1 MKPLVLAALL
11 LGSLLLARPSAGQ
24 GNPVLNVMEQA
35 IGTAPQVMASKADI
49 ERANAT
55 AARLRAGPY
64 EYEVSASGGQRMID
78 DPLASEARYTEW
90 AAGVSRTVR
99 LPGKQ
104 RIDRDL
110 ARLEIELANAAF
122 DQTLYEE
129 RLTFADLWRDWVLAA
144 LLTETSDAQAAEAD
158 HLAELEQL
166 RVDKGAGRQ
175 IRADQLAA
183 EASLV
188 RFQAEQDKLTAA
200 AARIALMARY
210 PEIVLPPHP
219 PMLDLSRAE
228 IALMLESSADS
239 SPSYRAAQ
247 LVGERARTRARRA
260 RSDQMPDP
268 TLGMEFTNDFGG
280 GETSLVARVTIPIGG
295 VARREEAREMAG
307 SATVAELNA
316 VSVYRQWLQDLEVTR
331 QSARL
336 SMALHEESLRAID
349 TSSLV
354 LKKIQKGY
362 DLGEVTITDL
372 ISSRRQQLS
381 AQRVAAEQQAA
392 METAFLKL
400 IILGGEEKIYEN

>member
-1 MKPLVLAALL
+1 
-11 LGSLLLARPSAGQ
+11 
-24 GNPVLNVMEQA
+24 
-35 IGTAPQVMASKADI
+35 
-49 ERANAT
+49 
-55 AARLRAGPY
+55 
-64 EYEVSASGGQRMID
+64 MID
-78 DPLASEARYTEW
+78 DPLASEDRYTEW

-129 RLTFADLWRDWVLAA
+129 RLTFADLWRDWVLAD

-166 RVDKGAGRQ
+166 RVNKGAGRQ
-175 IRADQLAA
+175 IRADQLGA

-239 SPSYRAAQ
+239 SPSYHAAQ
-247 LVGERARTRARRA
+247 LVGELARARARRA

-268 TLGMEFTNDFGG
+268 TLGIEFTNEFG

-336 SMALHEESLRAID
+336 SMALHE
-349 TSSLV
+349 
-354 LKKIQKGY
+354 
-362 DLGEVTITDL
+362 
-372 ISSRRQQLS
+372 
-381 AQRVAAEQQAA
+381 
-392 METAFLKL
+392 
-400 IILGGEEKIYEN
+400 

>member
-1 MKPLVLAALL
+1 MKPLVLAALF
-11 LGSLLLARPSAGQ
+11 LGSLSLARPAAGQ
-24 GNPVLNVMEQA
+24 GDPVLNAMEQA

-49 ERANAT
+49 ERANAA
-55 AARLRAGPY
+55 AARQRAGPY

-78 DPLASEARYTEW
+78 DPLASEDRYTEW
-90 AAGVSRTVR
+90 AAGVSRTIR

-122 DQTLYEE
+122 DQTLHQE
-129 RLTFADLWRDWVLAA
+129 RLAFADLWRDWVLAD
-144 LLTETSDAQAAEAD
+144 LLTYTSSAQAAQAD
-158 HLAELEQL
+158 RLAELEQL

-239 SPSYRAAQ
+239 SPSYRASQ
-247 LVGERARTRARRA
+247 LVGERARARARRA

-268 TLGMEFTNDFGG
+268 TLGMEFTNEFG

-354 LKKIQKGY
+354 LEKIQKGY

-372 ISSRRQQLS
+372 ISSRRHHLS
-381 AQRVAAEQQAA
+381 TQRVAAEQQAA

-400 IILGGEEKIYEN
+400 IILGGEETIYED